1 MVEDRG
7 EVFLAGKE
15 VLRTLSAGSDRFVL
29 VVVIFSLLVFVSR
42 SSAMRPSV
50 ADVCLAAKVVRP
62 AFGQLGAGDVGLKNL
77 VDGSVVEN
85 DIAGWLVDA
94 VLEGS
99 RRELRDVVS
108 IGCQVPSSSNW
119 S

>member
-1 MVEDRG
+1 MVEDRV

-15 VLRTLSAGSDRFVL
+15 VLGVFSASSDRFVL
-29 VVVIFSLLVFVSR
+29 VVVIFGLLVFVGR
-42 SSAMRPSV
+42 SPAMRPSV
-50 ADVCLAAKVVRP
+50 ADVCLATEVVRP

-85 DIAGWLVDA
+85 DIARWLVDA

-99 RRELRDVVS
+99 RRELRYAVS
-108 IGCQVPSSSNW
+108 IGCQVPSSSNRN
-119 S
+119 